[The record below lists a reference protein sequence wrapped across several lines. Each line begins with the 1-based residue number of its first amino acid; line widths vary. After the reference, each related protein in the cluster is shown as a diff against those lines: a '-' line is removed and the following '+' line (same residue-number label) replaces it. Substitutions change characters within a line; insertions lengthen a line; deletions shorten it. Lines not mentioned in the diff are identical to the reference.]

1 MSATQ
6 FPTNFCVYVGIVH
19 KSRDGTG
26 RVCSPDSVQIKMQHA
41 GIYPL
46 GGKSGSA
53 EGTIEQQLTQ
63 VQQSVAGL
71 NRWFFQQ
78 YIPDI
83 PSAAIPLAMPSDGI
97 VNNECIYNA
106 RCGRFLLM
114 HIAIQDMSVDINAEN
129 ALCIFSCRKVRVVR
143 IGV

>member
-6 FPTNFCVYVGIVH
+6 FPTNFCAYVGIVH
-19 KSRDGTG
+19 KSRDGTR
-26 RVCSPDSVQIKMQHA
+26 RVCSPDSVQIIMQHT

-63 VQQSVAGL
+63 VHNLLLGL
-71 NRWFFQQ
+71 INGFFQQ

-83 PSAAIPLAMPSDGI
+83 PSAAIPLATPSDGI
-97 VNNECIYNA
+97 VNNECIA

-114 HIAIQDMSVDINAEN
+114 HIAIQDMCVDINAED